1 MTSTAAATA
10 LIADDEEAPRDQLEA
25 ALRRV
30 WPGLGT
36 IYRACHGIDAWDAYL
51 AHEPDVCF
59 LDIRMPGMSGLEVA
73 QRIGGQTPVVLV
85 TAFSE
90 HAISAF
96 DAGAIDYVLKP
107 VEDERLA
114 RTVERLLMRLEAPA
128 PAAAV
133 AAAAVTPDA
142 LAATLARLL
151 RDKRLVSPT
160 PRLTVLQAS
169 VGREVKLIRLAD
181 VLYFESD
188 ARYTRVLWQEQ
199 HQTGDALL
207 RMPLKELLPQ
217 LDMEDFWQ
225 VHRSAIVRAACISSA
240 VRTGEGLMHLTL
252 RGHPDTL
259 PVSRHFQAR
268 FRGQ

>member
-1 MTSTAAATA
+1 MTREAATA
-10 LIADDEEAPRDQLEA
+10 LIADDEEAPRGQLEA

-30 WPGLGT
+30 WPTLGT
-36 IYRACHGIDAWDAYL
+36 IHRACHGIDAWDAYL

-114 RTVERLLMRLEAPA
+114 RTVERLQLRLDVPA
-128 PAAAV
+128 PV
-133 AAAAVTPDA
+133 ATSAPPDA
-142 LAATLARLL
+142 LADTLGRLL
-151 RDKRLVSPT
+151 RDRRLVSPT

-169 VGREVKLIRLAD
+169 VGREVKLIRLSD

-188 ARYTRVLWQEQ
+188 ARYTRVVWQEQ
-199 HQTGDALL
+199 NQTGDALL

-217 LDMEDFWQ
+217 LEMEDFWQ
-225 VHRSAIVRAACISSA
+225 VHRSAIVRAACIASA

-252 RGHPDTL
+252 RGHADTL
-259 PVSRHFQAR
+259 SVSRHFQAR